1 MVAASSTIF
10 GRPNFLKCFMPST
23 TLPDSSLPERVD
35 DADRA
40 MLQMS
45 VHSLPSTQQANG
57 QRTWNGRLKMLLVLA
72 VCAAPV
78 IASYTAF
85 YVVRPQARSNY
96 GALID
101 PPVPMPADARLPLLT
116 MTGVP
121 VSADSLKHQWL
132 FITVAGGD
140 CDAKCEHQL
149 YLQRQIRES
158 LGKDK
163 DRVDRVWLIN
173 DQQPMRAS
181 LAQAMEGATVL
192 RVDPAALAQW
202 LAPQA
207 GQPLTAQW
215 YLVDPRG
222 QWMMRFPP
230 GAEPRQVLKDFNR
243 LLKASAAWDLAGR
256 S

>member
-1 MVAASSTIF
+1 MVAAPPINH
-10 GRPNFLKCFMPST
+10 GRLNFLKGFMPSAS
-23 TLPDSSLPERVD
+23 LPDSPQPARVD

-45 VHSLPSTQQANG
+45 VHSLPSTKQADS
-57 QRTWNGRLKMLLVLA
+57 QRTWRGRLKMLLVLA

-101 PPVPMPADARLPLLT
+101 PPVPMPPDASLPMLS
-116 MTGVP
+116 MTGVT
-121 VSADSLKHQWL
+121 VSATSLKHQWL
-132 FITVAGGD
+132 LITVAGGD
-140 CDAKCEHQL
+140 CDAQCEHQL

-192 RVDPAALAQW
+192 RVDPAALAKW

-207 GQPLTAQW
+207 GLPLAAHW

-230 GAEPRQVLKDFNR
+230 GAEPRQVLKDINR